1 MSIQSIN
8 PTTGQSLEHFDY
20 MTPQRID
27 QLMSRSVTAQKEWQL
42 TPIAERARL
51 MNRVADLLEERAD
64 ELGRIAV
71 LEMGKVIGEG
81 IGEVKKCAW
90 VCRHYAEHTAA
101 YLEPTLIETD
111 ASRSFVRYD
120 PLGVVL
126 AIMPWNFPFWQVFRF
141 IAPNLMSGN
150 GGLLKHAPNVPRCAL
165 AIEQIMIDAGFPQD
179 LFRTLMVD
187 VDSIPKIIADDRVA
201 AVTLTGSERAGRAVG
216 EATGKAIKPMV
227 LELGGADAFMVLDGA
242 DVEKAAEVGLFSR
255 CLNNGQSCIAAKR
268 FIVIESLYDSFVL
281 ALKNRMAA
289 LTMGDPLEE
298 STHIG
303 PMARADLRDD
313 LHQQVQALVAEGAD
327 CVLGGSIPEGLGYFY
342 PPTLLIDIQSKSQTA
357 REETFGP
364 VATVFKVRDVEEA
377 IELANDTPFGLGAS
391 LWTDDAAVIDQ
402 AVPRI
407 QAGAVFVNG
416 MVKSDPRLPFGG
428 IKASGVG
435 RELGAEGVLAFLNT
449 KTVWIA

>member
-1 MSIQSIN
+1 
-8 PTTGQSLEHFDY
+8 
-20 MTPQRID
+20 MTPQQLD
-27 QLMSRSVTAQKEWQL
+27 QQMSRSVTAQQEWRL
-42 TPIAERARL
+42 TPMSERARM

-64 ELGRIAV
+64 ELGRLAV
-71 LEMGKVIGEG
+71 LEMGKIIGEG

-90 VCRHYAEHTAA
+90 VCRHYAEHTAT
-101 YLEPTLIETD
+101 YLEPTMIGTD

-141 IAPNLMSGN
+141 IAPNLMAGN

-179 LFRTLMVD
+179 VFRTLMVD
-187 VDSIPKIIADDRVA
+187 VDSISEMIADDRIA

-227 LELGGADAFMVLDGA
+227 LELGGADAFMVFDGA
-242 DVEKAAEVGLFSR
+242 DVEKAAEAGVFSR

-268 FIVIESLYDSFVL
+268 FIVIESLYDSFVS
-281 ALKNRMAA
+281 ALKSRMAA
-289 LTMGDPLEE
+289 LTMGAPLDE
-298 STHIG
+298 STQIG

-313 LHQQVQALVAEGAD
+313 LHHQVRALIAEGAN
-327 CVLGGSIPEGLGYFY
+327 CVLGGALPERSGYFY
-342 PPTLLIDIQSKSQTA
+342 PPTLLIDVPPDSETA

-364 VATVFKVRDVEEA
+364 VATVFRVRDVGEA
-377 IELANDTPFGLGAS
+377 IELANATPFGLGAS
-391 LWTDDAAVIDQ
+391 LWTDDPVIIEQ
-402 AVPRI
+402 LVPQI